1 MNYNEK
7 NVSKTRKELSSS
19 SKKVKKKA
27 SFTVARV
34 VFISFIAVIL
44 LVVALGFGV
53 IKGIIDDS
61 PDISNIMNLFP

>member
-27 SFTVARV
+27 SSTFARV

-44 LVVALGFGV
+44 LVGALGFGV
-53 IKGIIDDS
+53 I
-61 PDISNIMNLFP
+61 